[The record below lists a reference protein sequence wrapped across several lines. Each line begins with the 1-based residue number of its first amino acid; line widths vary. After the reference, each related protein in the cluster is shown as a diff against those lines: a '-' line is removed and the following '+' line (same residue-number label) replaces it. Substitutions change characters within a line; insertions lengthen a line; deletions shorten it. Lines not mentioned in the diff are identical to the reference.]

1 MDSKILWLKIFIVIL
16 DIYGG
21 DIGLVITQTIGLTG
35 MVQWGIRQ
43 SAVLENQ
50 MTSVE
55 RVLEYTKSP
64 QEAHLQSPSSNN
76 K

>member
-1 MDSKILWLKIFIVIL
+1 MQS

-21 DIGLVITQTIGLTG
+21 DVGLVITQTIGLAG

-55 RVLEYTKSP
+55 RVLEYSNCP
-64 QEAHLQSPSSNN
+64 QEPALQSPPG